1 MPEEGEILPL
11 SWVEELLET
20 SFFKGQ
26 STDRIEAA
34 YAFSQRLNSLG
45 LCVRH
50 NFQNLIEYQYRRSLA
65 TSMCHLGVSS

>member
-11 SWVEELLET
+11 PWVEELLET
-20 SFFKGQ
+20 PFFKGQ

-45 LCVRH
+45 LCKT
-50 NFQNLIEYQYRRSLA
+50 QLSKLD
-65 TSMCHLGVSS
+65 